1 MWFWDH
7 GVPRI
12 LTNPSENRIQLEKQG
27 KVALKVVRGRT
38 MPKEMERE
46 LKSTAKRKFPGSKKR
61 QNAYVYGTMR
71 KTGWT
76 PDQNAGW
83 DHSKKRY
90 T

>member
-1 MWFWDH
+1 
-7 GVPRI
+7 
-12 LTNPSENRIQLEKQG
+12 
-27 KVALKVVRGRT
+27 